1 MAEEIDDDLVTPSE
15 TLERVLASNDKVQFD
30 NLISS
35 TKNTMTYAELALS
48 QAVTFQQKANDLYLQ
63 QMDAREKQRIEH
75 SDSLEKQRTEHNNI
89 TREHSLENNRYSL
102 DRLYGLYPEESVGTT
117 SAMRMILEILR
128 KEGLVK

>member
-1 MAEEIDDDLVTPSE
+1 MAEEINDTPVPPSE
-15 TLERVLASNDKVQFD
+15 TLERMLASNDKVQFD

-35 TKNTMTYAELALS
+35 TKNTMTLAELSLS
-48 QAVTFQQKANDLYLQ
+48 EAVSFQAKSNNLYLQ

-75 SDSLEKQRTEHNNI
+75 SDALEKQRTEHDNAL
-89 TREHSLENNRYSL
+89 REHGLENNRYSL
-102 DRLYGLYPEESVGTT
+102 DRLYGLYPEESMGTT